1 MTTTTSHSPAIAA
14 KGLRKAYGDK
24 TVLDGIDLAVPAG
37 TVFSLLGPNGA
48 GKTTAVKILSTL
60 ITADAGDLNVGG
72 HDLAT
77 DPQAVRAAIG
87 VTGQFSAV
95 DGLITG
101 QENMLLMADLH
112 QLSRSEGR
120 RTAAELLERFD
131 LVEAAKKPVS
141 TYSGGMKR
149 RLDIAM
155 TLVGNPRIIFL
166 DEPTTGLDPRSRH
179 TMWGIIRELVSGGV
193 TVFLT
198 TQYLEEA
205 DELADRIAVLSDGKI
220 AAEGSADELK
230 RLIPGGHVRLRF
242 ADPAAYQSAAVA
254 LREATRDDEALSL
267 QIPSDGSQRELRS
280 ILDWL
285 DSAGIEAD
293 ELTVHTPD
301 LDDVFFA
308 LTGGTKV
315 PNQPKESVR

>member
-1 MTTTTSHSPAIAA
+1 MTNLAIAA
-14 KGLRKAYGDK
+14 NGLHKSYGDK
-24 TVLDGIDLAVPAG
+24 TVLDGIDLRVPEG

-60 ITADAGDLNVGG
+60 IPPGPGSGQIRIGG

-77 DPQAVRAAIG
+77 APQAVRASIG

-101 QENMLLMADLH
+101 EENMLLMADLH
-112 QLSRSEGR
+112 RLPKAEGR
-120 RTAAELLERFD
+120 RVAAGLLERFD
-131 LVEAAKKPVS
+131 LTDAAKKPAS
-141 TYSGGMKR
+141 AYSGGMKR

-155 TLVGNPRIIFL
+155 TLVGDPRIIFL

-179 TMWGIIRELVSGGV
+179 TMWGIIRELVTGGV

-205 DELADRIAVLSDGKI
+205 DQLADRIAVLDNGKI
-220 AAEGSADELK
+220 AAEGTADELK
-230 RLIPGGHVRLRF
+230 RLVPGGHVRLRF
-242 ADPAAYQSAAVA
+242 TDPTAYRSAASA
-254 LREATRDDEALSL
+254 LHDATMDDEALAL
-267 QIPSDGSQRELRS
+267 QILSDGSQRDLRT
-280 ILDWL
+280 ILDRL
-285 DSAGIEAD
+285 DTAGIQAD

-308 LTGGTKV
+308 LTGPTV
-315 PNQPKESVR
+315 PAQIKETTR